1 MDSVIKFAM
10 FLNILA
16 SLALVGIV
24 SYYCYVGMVKL
35 RSAIKER
42 KRHVKNKR

>member
-35 RSAIKER
+35 RSAIKR
-42 KRHVKNKR
+42 KEASCQE